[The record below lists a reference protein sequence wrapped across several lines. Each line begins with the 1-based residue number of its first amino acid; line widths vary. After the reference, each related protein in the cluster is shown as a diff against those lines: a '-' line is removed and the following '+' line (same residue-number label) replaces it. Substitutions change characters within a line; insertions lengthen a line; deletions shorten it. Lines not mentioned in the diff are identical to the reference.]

1 MNAKTLI
8 GFSLIALTS
17 FGLVNGAFAEG
28 KTRAE
33 VRQELIEAEN
43 NGSRFVADASYPD
56 VSPIFTGQVARMKK
70 QHEAADAGGIGG
82 VAQGTTQSGMRNAMT
97 GPVAANACVGP
108 HSYCDLYAGS

>member
-8 GFSLIALTS
+8 GFSLIAVTS
-17 FGLVNGAFAEG
+17 FGFVNGAFAEG

-33 VRQELIEAEN
+33 VRQELVEAEN

-56 VSPIFTGQVARMKK
+56 VSPIFTSQVERMKK
-70 QHEAADAGGIGG
+70 QQQATDSTGVGGT
-82 VAQGTTQSGMRNAMT
+82 AQGTTQSGMRTAMT
-97 GPVAANACVGP
+97 GPNAGNACVGP